1 MVKFL
6 EDDSV
11 APMAETSAPNP
22 PGSPVP
28 AITSLAP
35 LRPAHLPRK
44 PRPAKRDFAQF
55 PHPDPFS
62 GVNLIHIHN
71 VHTPPVHYFVHHH
84 HCPFPPPQCADLC
97 RTEAPPRVPGGAMGS
112 NEQAPARFYF
122 GPGFEPQRGGFYEPP
137 GRPQGRKREE
147 YVVNFHVN
155 PGVNVNL
162 MMRDGSVEILRGTF
176 CVFTKVSSSSF
187 WRCSSSA
194 LGALLL

>member
-1 MVKFL
+1 
-6 EDDSV
+6 
-11 APMAETSAPNP
+11 
-22 PGSPVP
+22 
-28 AITSLAP
+28 
-35 LRPAHLPRK
+35 
-44 PRPAKRDFAQF
+44 
-55 PHPDPFS
+55 
-62 GVNLIHIHN
+62 
-71 VHTPPVHYFVHHH
+71 
-84 HCPFPPPQCADLC
+84 
-97 RTEAPPRVPGGAMGS
+97 MGS